1 MNYLRFASIDIGS
14 NAIRLLSSYVFETE
28 EGPYFRKGLLVRVPV
43 RLGEDAFRYGKIMLD
58 KQHKLTET
66 MLSFKHL
73 MLAMDVHS
81 YKAYAT
87 SAMRDASNGKDIVE
101 HVEEVSGIKIEII
114 SGEKEASV
122 ISGNSVPQFIEDIPE
137 RILFMDV
144 GGGSTEFTLIT
155 EQGLIS
161 ESFNIGTIRALFHS
175 VHSTEWTRLR
185 NWLKKIDI
193 LGSGIPILGSGGNIN
208 KIYKI
213 KRANSID
220 YFISSQDLLNFYNDI
235 KDLSYQE
242 RIVKYQLN
250 PDRADVIKPACEIF
264 LRVIDKLESKRIYVP
279 KTGLSDGIVRDLYED
294 YLQQAEHIQ
303 YP

>member
-43 RLGEDAFRYGKIMLD
+43 RLGEDAFRYGKIMKD
-58 KQHKLTET
+58 KEYKLTET

-87 SAMRDASNGKDIVE
+87 SAMRDASNGREIVE
-101 HVEEVSGIKIEII
+101 HVEEVSGIRIEII

-122 ISGNSVPQFIEDIPE
+122 ISGTSVPQFIEDIPE
-137 RILFMDV
+137 RVLFMDV
-144 GGGSTEFTLIT
+144 GGGSTEFTLIGDQ
-155 EQGLIS
+155 EMVS
-161 ESFNIGTIRALFHS
+161 ESFNIGTIRSLFHS
-175 VHSTEWTRLR
+175 IHSTEWKRLKK
-185 NWLKKIDI
+185 WLKSIGLLDSK
-193 LGSGIPILGSGGNIN
+193 IPILGSGGNIN

-213 KRANSID
+213 KRANPLD
-220 YFISSQDLLNFYNDI
+220 YFITTGSLEQFYKDI

-242 RIVKYQLN
+242 RIVKHQLN
-250 PDRADVIKPACEIF
+250 PDRADVIQPACEIF
-264 LRVIDKLESKRIYVP
+264 LKVIEHVGSERIYVP